1 MKAFPMKNSF
11 GETLNITV
19 NPYTKH
25 VFIHVDKCFFHV
37 TSKKEVD
44 AIIDILL
51 KYKEEAYG
59 NKSD

>member
-1 MKAFPMKNSF
+1 MKNSF

-25 VFIHVDKCFFHV
+25 VFIHIDRCFFHV
-37 TSKKEVD
+37 TSKEEVD

>member
-25 VFIHVDKCFFHV
+25 AFIHVNGGFFHV
-37 TSKKEVD
+37 SSKSEVE
-44 AIIDILL
+44 AIIDILE
-51 KYKEEAYG
+51 KFKEEAYG